1 MPRNPALSEALTLAS
16 SRRAE
21 CDVTIAEATRALDN
35 AESALS
41 ALGTAALIVDV
52 RAQRDRWD
60 AIAGELRGMVGE
72 DAPIH
77 GAIMGAYVGAVI
89 GTSTVPA
96 GERGKVCPECNGTGW
111 HRFGGMVN
119 ECATCNGSGYVE
131 IR

>member
-1 MPRNPALSEALTLAS
+1 MPRNPALSEALALAS

-21 CDVTIAEATRALDN
+21 CDATIAEATRALDN

-60 AIAGELRGMVGE
+60 AIAGELRRLVGD
-72 DAPIH
+72 DAP
-77 GAIMGAYVGAVI
+77 
-89 GTSTVPA
+89 TLPA
-96 GERGKVCPECNGTGW
+96 GEQGKVCPKCDGAGHTGEVLYGNIARACRACNG
-111 HRFGGMVN
+111 
-119 ECATCNGSGYVE
+119 NGTVE